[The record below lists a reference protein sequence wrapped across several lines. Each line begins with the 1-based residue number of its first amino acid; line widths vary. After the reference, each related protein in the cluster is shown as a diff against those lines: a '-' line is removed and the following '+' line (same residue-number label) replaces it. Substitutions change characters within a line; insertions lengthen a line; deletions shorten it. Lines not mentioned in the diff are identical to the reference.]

1 MSDGEGSEESSGDS
15 YQPGTMGKQDYMIIF
30 GGLAVAVLGGIL
42 RHLYILDG
50 GAIYILT
57 IAVLLTAPISIY
69 AGKKV
74 WGGEMAKNM
83 ELVAIGLGAV
93 IINRIPQVTYTVNQ
107 LDFLGLSI
115 RFWAGFFNFL
125 GAVGF
130 AIVSYGFYRFWKV
143 AQVDL

>member
-1 MSDGEGSEESSGDS
+1 MADTDVNVTSKMDRE
-15 YQPGTMGKQDYMIIF
+15 DYAIIF
-30 GGLAVAVLGGIL
+30 GGIAIAILGGIL

-50 GAIYILT
+50 GAIYLLT
-57 IAVLLTAPISIY
+57 LVVILTAPISIY
-69 AGKKV
+69 SGKKV

-93 IINRIPQVTYTVNQ
+93 IINRIPQVVYQINA
-107 LDFLGLSI
+107 LDFFGLSI

-130 AIVSYGFYRFWKV
+130 AIVSYGFYKFWKV
-143 AQVDL
+143 AQVDV